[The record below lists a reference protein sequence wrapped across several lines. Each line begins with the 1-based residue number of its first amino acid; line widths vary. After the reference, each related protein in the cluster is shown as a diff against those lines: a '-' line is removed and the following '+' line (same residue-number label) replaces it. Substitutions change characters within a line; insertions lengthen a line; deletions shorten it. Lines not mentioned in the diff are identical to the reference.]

1 MHRHIVTAAMLGFN
15 AIVLS
20 ITFGSWAANA
30 QESFN
35 FIESNQS
42 RQFFDEGNEI
52 MEREIQKLLLKDL
65 EAPTIKLPENISRY
79 QTIDES
85 DSIYARMKL
94 KPISQVEIDSWE

>member
-1 MHRHIVTAAMLGFN
+1 MHHYIMKIASIGFS

-20 ITFGSWAANA
+20 IMVSFHAAYA

-35 FIESNQS
+35 FVDLKQS

-52 MEREIQKLLLKDL
+52 MEREIVKLLQQDL
-65 EAPTIKLPENISRY
+65 ELPEIKLPKNISKY

-85 DSIYARMKL
+85 DSLYAEMKL
-94 KPISQVEIDSWE
+94 EPISQAER